1 MTTFIPRQ
9 GAAAVVQNG
18 TMSGSAAD
26 TADTTAPTIVTHPGN
41 GETADTDLALT
52 FSEAVQG
59 GTGQLTLYAGSNI
72 VFSGDVAT
80 SSAVAVSGNT
90 LTLHLDASLAHG
102 TDYRMTLDANAVQ
115 DLAGNPL
122 GAAAFGFW
130 SELSAGPVNLTGGDG
145 PDQLH
150 GSTLDDVL
158 VGGAGNDILYGHD
171 GNDIVQGGDGDDW
184 LIDDAGVNV
193 LSGGAGNDL
202 ISAEGGSENTGSA
215 DSTLDGGDGND
226 ILYAGNGNAVVT
238 GGAGDDQI
246 FIIARA
252 PASGE
257 AYHYTADGGEGNDTI
272 AFSDLFGTPVQCDV
286 SGGTGID
293 VFRFARPYEGAG
305 TLTIKDFQAGPGGD
319 VLDVMSLLD
328 SKPDTN
334 PLGPDGLVR
343 LVQQGADTLVELL
356 AAPKD
361 TTGKIKI
368 VLKNVVLSSL
378 TDDNFTPGIHAD
390 GSAAGIVLQGSAG
403 DDVLQG
409 SPFGDTL
416 HGGDGDDL
424 LNGGGGSDLL
434 DGGKGDDRLT
444 GQDGDDTLAGGDGD
458 DVLDDSAGNNVLQGG
473 AGNDTISAHSGGQDS
488 IDGGAGNDVI
498 GAGDGND
505 TVDGGTGDDTIT
517 ITAAGSAPHTVLV
530 RGGDGQD
537 VLVFGHGSGVSV
549 SASGGAG
556 ADTFVLGNG
565 LTGGS
570 VTITDFSAA
579 GGDKLDIGKLLPASL
594 GSNPFGAGYVK
605 AEQDG
610 SDVKLYVDLDGT
622 AGTTHDWTPLATLAA
637 TKLASLTA
645 AAFVGG
651 YDPSGTDAGHV
662 LTGTSGNDTLSGTAL
677 DDTISGGSGS
687 DSIAGGPG
695 RDVID
700 GGDEPAGGDTVDG
713 GYGDDVV
720 HGGAGNDVLRGDVGN
735 DSLDGGTGND
745 MLAGGTGN
753 DTLAGGDGNDT
764 LVDGFGANVL
774 DGGAGNDTID
784 GSSVPANAE
793 RGDSTLDGGAGN
805 DVLTA
810 GNGNDVVHGGT
821 GDDTIRIVLND
832 TTPGRTW
839 HFTVDGGDGN
849 DTIIV
854 DRTDPAAHAVV
865 DATGGAGIDTFRFTV
880 NDTPSD
886 TLVIKDFQAGKGGDV
901 LDIVS
906 LFHGR
911 EFLGNPFGAA
921 GVLRL
926 VQDGNDTRLV
936 LLANPSATTG
946 TTMAVLENVA
956 VASLT
961 TDNFPL
967 GIHPDGSPAGLDL
980 QGGAGDD
987 SLLGDFLDDVLHGG
1001 GGNDYLWGGQG
1012 GTDLLYG
1019 DDGRDTLI
1027 GSGND
1032 HLFGGS
1038 GNDNLVGMV
1047 NDTLEGGD
1055 GDDQLRGDNGHT
1067 TLDGGNGD
1075 DVLTVYHGNGDVLLG
1090 GQGNDTLDS
1099 NSYNNTLD
1107 GGSGDDVL
1115 KVRTDFGLTPSAGPL
1130 HLEGGDGDD
1139 TMMLALGGWG
1149 GQVTAHGGAGRDTYI
1164 IEVATDTSLVTITD
1178 FQAGSGGDRIDLS
1191 AIAHATNDSAFGPQG
1206 NLRLEQRGADTVLL
1220 ADRDGGGPLG
1230 FTDLLIL
1237 KDVDKTA
1244 LGADN
1249 FWSGYDV
1256 VGGGHV
1262 LTGTTGADWLI
1273 GSAGDDTLSG
1283 GLGNDTLDGG
1293 IGNDSLDGGAGD
1305 DNLDGDRIGN
1315 QPSTIMTGND
1325 VLHGGAGNDVLDSWY
1340 GSDTLDGGSGNDVL
1354 DIMLS
1359 GSHLRDGDVIHASGG
1374 DGDDTFYVNMIGDNA
1389 ADVQLSG
1396 GAGKDTYHVNPNGF
1410 DDPIVITITDFQA
1423 GAGGDVLAPASY
1435 WAGQLDEVAP
1445 FSGDYYRFQQRGADT
1460 VLQFNQNGANGPD
1473 DYHDIVILKNVDVTK
1488 LVPENTGGW
1497 PTDGST
1503 TGLLIEG
1510 TPGRDVLT
1518 GIGVNDT
1525 IHGGDGADHI
1535 DGQDGNDILAG
1546 GAGDDT
1552 VFGGNGDDMLDGG
1565 AGNDLLSDEHTTGND
1580 TLVGGDGD
1588 DTLRTTGG
1596 NDLLQGGA
1604 GNDTLSVVANWDY
1617 TRGFVVVLDG
1627 GAGDDTFSVDPTFA
1641 NVNDVIETGG
1651 TGRDVF
1657 VVGASANAT
1666 CVVTDFQAGKG
1677 GDKLDL
1683 SALLDAFGHGADPFG
1698 SGYLRLDQSGTDT
1711 LVQFDADGPG
1721 GPGGFQTAL
1730 TLMKVQAS
1738 TIVADNIVG
1747 GVNPHPDVAPTPTPL
1762 PSPAPAPEPTPTP
1775 TPPPPPPTPGETH
1788 TGTTGTDQLTGTA
1801 GDDTLNGGA
1810 GDDVLHGGAGNDVL
1824 TGGTGRDTAGY
1835 DGKAADY
1842 KVSHDAAGWHVADQ
1856 RTGGTDGTDTLQ
1868 GIERVTFADAT
1879 LALDT
1884 DGGAGAAYRFYRAA
1898 FDRTPDLPGLGYWI
1912 GAMDKGL
1919 SVQDLAAGFATS
1931 NEFKDMYGGA
1941 SNADIVNLLY
1951 HNVLHRTPEQAGY
1964 DYWLHVLDDKQASL
1978 PDVLAAFSE
1987 SGENHDAVADLIA
2000 NGILFTPWQG

>member
-1 MTTFIPRQ
+1 MTTFILRQ
-9 GAAAVVQNG
+9 GAVTVVQNG
-18 TMSGSAAD
+18 AMSGSAAEPD
-26 TADTTAPTIVTHPGN
+26 AAVVTITDFLTGTNGDVLDAFSTGNWQGVTPFAGYYKIEQRGSDAVLEFDAD
-41 GETADTDLALT
+41 
-52 FSEAVQG
+52 
-59 GTGQLTLYAGSNI
+59 GTGTAASFQDVVILKDVDAARLVADNLAGYRPDGSI
-72 VFSGDVAT
+72 TGQAIT
-80 SSAVAVSGNT
+80 GTAAAET
-90 LTLHLDASLAHG
+90 LTG
-102 TDYRMTLDANAVQ
+102 T
-115 DLAGNPL
+115 PL
-122 GAAAFGFW
+122 
-130 SELSAGPVNLTGGDG
+130 
-145 PDQLH
+145 
-150 GSTLDDVL
+150 
-158 VGGAGNDILYGHD
+158 NDTIH
-171 GNDIVQGGDGDDW
+171 
-184 LIDDAGVNV
+184 
-193 LSGGAGNDL
+193 
-202 ISAEGGSENTGSA
+202 
-215 DSTLDGGDGND
+215 GGDGND
-226 ILYAGNGNAVVT
+226 VIDAGH
-238 GGAGDDQI
+238 GDDQV
-246 FIIARA
+246 
-252 PASGE
+252 
-257 AYHYTADGGEGNDTI
+257 Y
-272 AFSDLFGTPVQCDV
+272 
-286 SGGTGID
+286 
-293 VFRFARPYEGAG
+293 
-305 TLTIKDFQAGPGGD
+305 
-319 VLDVMSLLD
+319 
-328 SKPDTN
+328 
-334 PLGPDGLVR
+334 
-343 LVQQGADTLVELL
+343 
-356 AAPKD
+356 
-361 TTGKIKI
+361 
-368 VLKNVVLSSL
+368 
-378 TDDNFTPGIHAD
+378 
-390 GSAAGIVLQGSAG
+390 
-403 DDVLQG
+403 
-409 SPFGDTL
+409 
-416 HGGDGDDL
+416 GDG
-424 LNGGGGSDLL
+424 
-434 DGGKGDDRLT
+434 
-444 GQDGDDTLAGGDGD
+444 
-458 DVLDDSAGNNVLQGG
+458 
-473 AGNDTISAHSGGQDS
+473 
-488 IDGGAGNDVI
+488 GNDVI

-505 TVDGGTGDDTIT
+505 TVDGGTGNDTIT

-537 VLVFGHGSGVSV
+537 VLVFGHDSSASV

-610 SDVKLYVDLDGT
+610 SDVKLYVDLDGA
-622 AGTTHDWTPLATLAA
+622 AGTAHDWTPLATLAG

-645 AAFVGG
+645 SAFVGG

-662 LTGTSGNDTLSGTAL
+662 LTGTPGNDTLSGTAL
-677 DDTISGGSGS
+677 DDTISGGTGS

-700 GGDEPAGGDTVDG
+700 GGNEPAGGDTVDG

-745 MLAGGTGN
+745 SLSGGTGN

-784 GSSVPANAE
+784 GSSVPTNAE

-849 DTIIV
+849 DTITI
-854 DRTDPAAHAVV
+854 DRTSDVAHAVV
-865 DATGGAGIDTFRFTV
+865 DVTGGAGIDTFGFTV
-880 NDTPSD
+880 TDTPSD

-901 LDIVS
+901 LDVVP
-906 LFHGR
+906 LFHGF

-936 LLANPSATTG
+936 QLANPSDTTG
-946 TTMAVLENVA
+946 KTMAVLENVA
-956 VASLT
+956 AASLT
-961 TDNFPL
+961 SDNFPI

-987 SLLGDFLDDVLHGG
+987 SLVGDFLDDVLHGG

-1019 DDGRDTLI
+1019 DDGQDVLI

-1038 GNDNLVGMV
+1038 GNDNLAGMY

-1055 GDDQLRGDNGHT
+1055 GNDQLRGEHGHT

-1075 DVLTVYHGNGDVLLG
+1075 DVLTVYHGDGDVLLG
-1090 GQGNDTLDS
+1090 GLGNDTLDS
-1099 NSYNNTLD
+1099 NSYNDTLD

-1115 KVRTDFGLTPSAGPL
+1115 KVSTDFGLTPSAGPL

-1139 TMMLALGGWG
+1139 TMILALGGWG
-1149 GQVTAHGGAGRDTYI
+1149 GQVMAHGGAGHDTYV

-1191 AIAHATNDSAFGPQG
+1191 AIARATNDSVFGPQG

-1237 KDVDKTA
+1237 KNVDHTA

-1256 VGGGHV
+1256 VGSGHV

-1293 IGNDSLDGGAGD
+1293 IGNDTLDGGAGD
-1305 DNLDGDRIGN
+1305 DNLDGDRVGN

-1354 DIMLS
+1354 DIILA
-1359 GSHLRDGDVIHASGG
+1359 GGHVRDGDVIHASGG
-1374 DGDDTFYVNMIGDNA
+1374 DGDDTFYIDLFGDNA

-1396 GAGKDTYHVNPNGF
+1396 GAGKDTYRVDQNRF
-1410 DDPIVITITDFQA
+1410 DDPIAITITDFQA
-1423 GAGGDVLAPASY
+1423 GAGGDVLTSSSY
-1435 WAGQLDEVAP
+1435 WTGAPSGATP
-1445 FSGDYYRFQQRGADT
+1445 FSGGYYRFLQRGADT
-1460 VLQFNQNGANGPD
+1460 VLQLDRDGANGPD
-1473 DYHDIVILKNVDVTK
+1473 DYHDIVILKNVDMTK

-1503 TGLLIEG
+1503 KGSLLEG
-1510 TPGRDVLT
+1510 TAGKDILT
-1518 GIGVNDT
+1518 GTSVDDT
-1525 IHGGDGADHI
+1525 IHGGDGNDHI
-1535 DGQDGNDILAG
+1535 DGQDGNDLLM
-1546 GAGDDT
+1546 GDA
-1552 VFGGNGDDMLDGG
+1552 GDDMLFGG
-1565 AGNDLLSDEHTTGND
+1565 NGND

-1588 DTLRTTGG
+1588 DTLQTSGG
-1596 NDLLQGGA
+1596 NDLLQGGG
-1604 GNDTLSVVANWDY
+1604 GNDTLSVSANREA
-1617 TRGFVVVLDG
+1617 TQAFHVVLDG
-1627 GAGDDTFSVDPTFA
+1627 GAGDDTFTVDPAFA
-1641 NVNDVIETGG
+1641 GANEAVATGG
-1651 TGRDVF
+1651 TGHDVF
-1657 VVGASANAT
+1657 VAGASAGANYF
-1666 CVVTDFQAGKG
+1666 VTDFQAGKD

-1683 SALLDAFGHGADPFG
+1683 STLLEAYSHGANPFG
-1698 SGYLRLDQSGTDT
+1698 SGYLRLDQNGADT
-1711 LVQFDADGPG
+1711 LVQFDTDGPG
-1721 GPGGFQTAL
+1721 GPSGFQTAL
-1730 TLMKVQAS
+1730 TLKNVQAS
-1738 TIVADNIVG
+1738 TLVADNIVG

-1762 PSPAPAPEPTPTP
+1762 PSPAPTPEPTPTP
-1775 TPPPPPPTPGETH
+1775 TPTPPAPTPGETH
-1788 TGTTGTDQLTGTA
+1788 TGTTGTDQLAGTA
-1801 GDDTLNGGA
+1801 GNDTLDGGD
-1810 GDDVLHGGAGNDVL
+1810 GDDVLHGGAGNDML
-1824 TGGTGRDTAGY
+1824 AGGTGRDTASY
-1835 DGKAADY
+1835 DGKSGDY
-1842 KVSHDAAGWHVADQ
+1842 KISHDAAGWHVADQ

-1868 GIERVTFADAT
+1868 GVERVTFADAT

-1912 GAMDKGL
+1912 GAMDKGS
-1919 SVQDLAAGFATS
+1919 SVQDLAASFATS

-1941 SNADIVNLLY
+1941 SNADLVNRLY

-1964 DYWLHVLDDKQASL
+1964 DYWLHVLDASQASL